1 MLQLSTVASSF
12 PNLVKTDGQGYQ
24 FVDYV
29 ELIPLLVKAIQE
41 LSAQVEELSGRSLG
55 EPISMMPSRS
65 EGTASTADND
75 AIKGKPR
82 LYQNTPNPFTAQTEI
97 RFSLPDDAKNA
108 YIYIFDMTGKMQKQ
122 IPVDPSMQSVTVAGY
137 ELQAGIYLYSLV
149 VGGQEIDTKRMI
161 LSK

>member
-1 MLQLSTVASSF
+1 MQGQDGSDDQETVTPDNDRSNNYHYMLQLSTVASSF

-65 EGTASTADND
+65 EGTASIADND
-75 AIKGKPR
+75 PVPPNLQFGGTEYKDLQSEKERHYKYPYSLGLDCKSKP
-82 LYQNTPNPFTAQTEI
+82 T
-97 RFSLPDDAKNA
+97 DAK
-108 YIYIFDMTGKMQKQ
+108 
-122 IPVDPSMQSVTVAGY
+122 SV
-137 ELQAGIYLYSLV
+137 IC
-149 VGGQEIDTKRMI
+149 
-161 LSK
+161 